1 MLLDE
6 LGVGLVDC
14 VHAFSQR
21 LAHIESGAV
30 VVHELDVGEPL
41 GLARLANRVDVHGGR
56 LADVLDGL
64 RVGFGGVGF
73 GHVGAVRQDNNTMVL
88 YIAMG

>member
-6 LGVGLVDC
+6 LGVGLVDGI
-14 VHAFSQR
+14 HALSER
-21 LAHIESGAV
+21 LAHGESGAV
-30 VVHELDVGEPL
+30 FVHELDVGEPL

-64 RVGFGGVGF
+64 GVGLGVGF
-73 GHVGAVRQDNNTMVL
+73 GHGCAVEAR
-88 YIAMG
+88 